1 MKYVRKLL
9 SSLLSL
15 LLAISCFFTFSLADE
30 VLVEGDYEYTVTDG
44 EVIITK
50 YTGEG
55 GNVTIPST
63 LGGLPVTTIGS
74 FAILNVSTIESIV
87 IPEGVTTILGQAFAG
102 CSMKKIVLPESLTEI
117 GKAAFCFCTKLE
129 NVSIPLGITII
140 EDNTF
145 QECSSLTEVLLPEGI
160 TTIKKEAFVNC
171 SNLKKIT
178 LPTTVGLIDKRAFA
192 ANTMLRDVYLDI
204 TIYSKSSGAAKVYA
218 EENGIPFIAITEYTT
233 KTSGDLNGDE
243 SINAEDALLAL
254 QHSVHLIDLRG
265 DSLSMADMNQDD
277 SINAQDALQI
287 LQLSVG
293 L

>member
-1 MKYVRKLL
+1 MKYVRKILSTLL
-9 SSLLSL
+9 VFLLG
-15 LLAISCFFTFSLADE
+15 ISCFSMLSLADD
-30 VLVEGDYEYTVTDG
+30 VWIEGDYEYTMTDG

-74 FAILNVSTIESIV
+74 FAILNASTIESIV

-129 NVSIPLGITII
+129 TVSIPSGITII

-145 QECSSLTEVLLPEGI
+145 QECSSLTEVLLPEGV
-160 TTIKKEAFVNC
+160 TTIKKEAFVDC
-171 SNLKKIT
+171 SNLKEIT
-178 LPTTVGLIDKRAFA
+178 LPTTVDLIDKKAFA
-192 ANTMLRDVYLDI
+192 ASTMLHDVYLDI
-204 TIYSKSSGAAKVYA
+204 TIYSKAAGAAKVYA
-218 EENGIPFIAITEYTT
+218 KKHNISFVTITEYTT
-233 KTSGDLNGDE
+233 ETLGDINGDD
-243 SINAEDALLAL
+243 SINAQDALLAL
-254 QHSVHLIDLRG
+254 QHSVRLIDLRG

-277 SINAQDALQI
+277 FINARDALQI
-287 LQLSVG
+287 LQQSVG